1 MRKVPPALA
10 TTEVCSR
17 SAVLRTSSWRTK
29 GLVLGTVATLSLGLM
44 WTGSAMADPSTPAT
58 AEQAQQAYLDSSQR
72 AGALNEQVLLAQE
85 GQKKASA
92 AVAAA
97 ADRLKSSTSAA
108 DKAKKQAALAAQ
120 ASESYRAK
128 VDAFANASFRGA
140 RLSEMSA
147 LLTAGSAD
155 DFLDQVTSL
164 DRVAADTQATL
175 DAALAARKAA
185 TQAQTEAETARA
197 TAAKAKTDADTA
209 QAAAQQATTDV
220 TARKATLDAEAAR
233 YRALYDSLSE
243 QERQAAAEA
252 ERRANEQAAAQ
263 AAAAQAAQDQ
273 AAQDAAAQQAAAP
286 VAADRANR
294 TPIADQPAPA
304 AQPAAPAPSQDSSQ
318 APAPQA
324 PAAPAGSSAAATAVA
339 AALSKEGAPYVYG
352 AAGPDAFDC
361 SGLTSWAWA
370 QAGVTIPRTS
380 SEQAGLPEVSLD
392 ALQPGDL
399 VTYYSPVSHVALYIG
414 NGQVIHASTETRPVY
429 ITSVTGAG
437 PNPTG
442 HRVTG

>member
-1 MRKVPPALA
+1 
-10 TTEVCSR
+10 
-17 SAVLRTSSWRTK
+17 
-29 GLVLGTVATLSLGLM
+29 M
-44 WTGSAMADPSTPAT
+44 WTGSAMADPETPAT
-58 AEQAQQAYLDSSQR
+58 SDQAQQAYLDSSHR
-72 AGALNEQVLLAQE
+72 AGALNEQVLQAQE
-85 GQKKASA
+85 NQKKATA
-92 AVAAA
+92 AVTAAADKVKSSTAAA
-97 ADRLKSSTSAA
+97 A
-108 DKAKKQAALAAQ
+108 KAKEDAARAAR
-120 ASESYRAK
+120 AAESYRAK

-140 RLSEMSA
+140 RLSEMSV

-185 TQAQTEAETARA
+185 AQAQTNAEASRA
-197 TAAKAKTDADTA
+197 AAEKAKTDADAA
-209 QAAAQQATTDV
+209 QAAAAKATEDV

-233 YRALYDSLSE
+233 YRALYESLSE

-252 ERRANEQAAAQ
+252 ERRANEQAAAEA
-263 AAAAQAAQDQ
+263 AAAAQAAQEQ
-273 AAQDAAAQQAAAP
+273 AAQEQAAQEQAAQEQAAAP
-286 VAADRANR
+286 EPALVAADRADR
-294 TPIADQPAPA
+294 TPLAQDPQPQDPAPA
-304 AQPAAPAPSQDSSQ
+304 PEAPAPSQESSQ
-318 APAPQA
+318 APVEQA
-324 PAAPAGSSAAATAVA
+324 PVAPAGSSAGAAAVA
-339 AALSKEGAPYVYG
+339 AALSKEGSPYVYG

-380 SEQAGLPEVSLD
+380 GEQAGLPEVPLD
-392 ALQPGDL
+392 QLQPGDL
-399 VTYYSPVSHVALYIG
+399 VTYYSPVSHVAMYIG